1 MYRFCHTST
10 WIRHRLHPVLTLGL
24 LSGRLQGSRISG
36 EKIKAGWGFWRHL
49 ELDIAFL
56 WATRAGLASH
66 RALAQ
71 PLDYAYQVFGVR
83 TGTGLS
89 PRLSCLK
96 LRSRMISED
105 SCCVL
110 GHSNLWDPHRVS
122 LVIIVSGLVWYI
134 VGHGNL
140 WRLIKHVLGL
150 LKSPLTTCFQVKFVQ
165 LGANSEV
172 ASVILVMIYFFSWV
186 VDTQV
191 FT

>member
-1 MYRFCHTST
+1 
-10 WIRHRLHPVLTLGL
+10 
-24 LSGRLQGSRISG
+24 
-36 EKIKAGWGFWRHL
+36 
-49 ELDIAFL
+49 
-56 WATRAGLASH
+56 
-66 RALAQ
+66 
-71 PLDYAYQVFGVR
+71 
-83 TGTGLS
+83 
-89 PRLSCLK
+89 
-96 LRSRMISED
+96 MISED

-110 GHSNLWDPHRVS
+110 GHSNLWDPQRVS